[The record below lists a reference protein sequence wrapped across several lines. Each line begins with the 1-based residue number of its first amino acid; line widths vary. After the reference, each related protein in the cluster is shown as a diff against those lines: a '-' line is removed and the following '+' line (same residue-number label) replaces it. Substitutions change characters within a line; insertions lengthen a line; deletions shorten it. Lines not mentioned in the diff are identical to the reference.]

1 MAREVIDIIIQ
12 ERGATR
18 VAGKIGTIGT
28 ASTVSASG
36 VQLLRNAL
44 RGLGAAFAVREVL
57 RAVDSY
63 QRMQNQLRVVGYET
77 TQLKTAMGELFDI
90 AQKTRT
96 PLEGIVSL
104 YGKLAQSAGELG
116 KSQAE
121 MMRFV
126 ELTGTALAIQ
136 GTSTQGSRAAL
147 LQLSQAM
154 GEGIVRAQEYNSLI
168 ENARPLLV
176 AAAAGMD
183 GAGGSVAKLRTM
195 VLAGTVTSEAFFD
208 AVLKGGEI
216 LDEQFGRTVPTIGQ
230 ALTKLRN
237 AFTKFIGESAAG
249 EAILFGVAGALI
261 LIADNFV
268 AVASAATFAGIA
280 FALYWGSVVLKNA
293 VTTIWGAVKAQQALN
308 IALGATGR
316 SAGVAAAGLKFV
328 RIGVRS
334 LTLAI
339 AANPLGAL
347 LVVALAVGA
356 YLFTLKDNLI
366 TVGKETATLGAIAA
380 VVWGNILTHVK
391 SFVETSLAW
400 FTSWYTTVK
409 SWFVNIANVGR
420 IMGNFLIAV
429 VKSTIDIWVGQ
440 FRLLYDV
447 AIGVFTG
454 IAKSGSDIFTGIAA
468 AITLDFDAAGQAFSD
483 ALSGENFNFDEAV
496 AGVAGVAAT
505 VGANFGRDFLGEAGA
520 VIVAGGS
527 IVSDALSEVVTGS
540 LEDVI
545 KAARSSGGK
554 KTKAQDFEFIKP
566 PGAPDDPGGAAD
578 LTAVQARLKELI
590 EDTAEAS
597 MKAKVELL
605 ALNLA
610 YDAGAISTERY
621 ALGLQDVRLYE
632 AQAALEGNNLA
643 AAIRETD
650 QAILQ
655 LKIASG
661 GGGFAD
667 GFLLGLSR
675 MTDGAV
681 NFTANTGAL
690 FADFWGDFADGAA
703 NSIGR
708 AIVFSEDLG
717 EALYNVGREAL
728 ASLISGLVKMGI
740 QWLLNA
746 TIGQAVATAATAA
759 SVAQAAIVSTAWATP
774 AALASLATSGA
785 NAIPAAAGV
794 ASVVATTNAL
804 AAFATGG
811 RVRGPGGPTDD
822 SILARLSDGEF
833 VINAKDTKE
842 NLGLLEMIN
851 AGTSLKNLFP
861 AFATGGQASSDV
873 RSTKR
878 PRVATIA
885 ASDTKSM
892 ERADRKRA
900 PAAPVVVN
908 PEFNN
913 INVLDPS
920 LMGRYMQSPEGRQA
934 FINII
939 TEEGLI

>member
-77 TQLKTAMGELFDI
+77 DQLAQAQDRLFTI

-96 PLEGIVSL
+96 PLEDIVNL

-116 KSQAE
+116 KSEQE

-168 ENARPLLV
+168 ENARPLLI

-195 VLAGTVTSEAFFD
+195 VLAGTVTSTAFFE

-216 LDEQFGRTVPTIGQ
+216 LDEQFGRTIPTIGQ
-230 ALTKLRN
+230 GLTKLRN
-237 AFTKFIGESAAG
+237 AFTKFMGESSAG
-249 EAILFGVAGALI
+249 QLI
-261 LIADNFV
+261 LRSVSGTLIALADNFV
-268 AVASAATFAGIA
+268 MVASLATIAGIA
-280 FALYWGSVVLKNA
+280 FAAYWGSAVLGRSIKS
-293 VTTIWGAVKAQQALN
+293 IWGAVKAQQALN

-316 SAGVAAAGLKFV
+316 SAGIAAAGLKFV
-328 RIGVRS
+328 VAGIRGI
-334 LTLAI
+334 TLAM
-339 AANPLGAL
+339 ATNPLGL
-347 LVVALAVGA
+347 FLVAAVTLVAYMYSLRDVMV
-356 YLFTLKDNLI
+356 
-366 TVGKETATLGAIAA
+366 TVGQATATLGSIVS
-380 VVWGNILTHVK
+380 VVWDNVLGYVQTFIDNTK
-391 SFVETSLAW
+391 TW
-400 FTSWYTTVK
+400 FSDWYTKVKDWFLGIGTVAK
-409 SWFVNIANVGR
+409 V
-420 IMGNFLIAV
+420 MGNFLVAV
-429 VKSTIDIWVGQ
+429 IKSTIDIWVGQ

-483 ALSGENFNFDEAV
+483 AFSADNFNFDAVV
-496 AGVAGVAAT
+496 AGVASTAAT
-505 VGANFGRDFLGEAGA
+505 VGANFGRDFLGEAGG
-520 VIVAGGS
+520 VIENGKASLTSSVTQLFEGVTTEAAAR
-527 IVSDALSEVVTGS
+527 DALKNVEVP
-540 LEDVI
+540 E
-545 KAARSSGGK
+545 
-554 KTKAQDFEFIKP
+554 FEFITP
-566 PGAPDDPGGAAD
+566 PGAGGTAD
-578 LTAVQARLKELI
+578 KKQKLNDLQARLKELLQ
-590 EDTAEAS
+590 DTAEAAN
-597 MKAKVELL
+597 KAAIEQQV
-605 ALNLA
+605 LNYA
-610 YDAGAISTERY
+610 YDNGFISTQRY

-632 AQAALEGNNLA
+632 AQAALEGTNLA

-650 QAILQ
+650 QAIIQ
-655 LKIASG
+655 LKIDSG
-661 GGGFAD
+661 GGSFAD

-675 MTDGAV
+675 MSDGAV
-681 NFTANTGAL
+681 NFAANTGAL

-708 AIVFSEDLG
+708 AIVYSEDLG

-746 TIGQAVATAATAA
+746 TIGQAVATSATAA

-811 RVRGPGGPTDD
+811 RVSGPGGPTDD

-833 VINAKDTKE
+833 VVNAKDTKE
-842 NLGLLEMIN
+842 NIGLLEMIN
-851 AGTSLKNLFP
+851 AGTNLAKLFP
-861 AFATGGQASSDV
+861 AYATGGRASSDV
-873 RSTKR
+873 RPASKHR
-878 PRVATIA
+878 MPTIA
-885 ASDTKSM
+885 AADAKSVERSD
-892 ERADRKRA
+892 RQNAQ
-900 PAAPVVVN
+900 AAPVVVK

-920 LMGRYMQSPEGRQA
+920 LIGRYMQSPDGRQA
-934 FINII
+934 VINIM